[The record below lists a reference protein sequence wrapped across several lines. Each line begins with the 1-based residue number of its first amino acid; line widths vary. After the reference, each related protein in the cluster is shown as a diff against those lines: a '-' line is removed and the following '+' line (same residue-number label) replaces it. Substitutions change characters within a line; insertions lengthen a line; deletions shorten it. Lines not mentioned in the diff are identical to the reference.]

1 MIIFNFQLY
10 WLILVSVQWTKMNE
24 YDIEQILTK
33 CNIFVNIKH
42 FRQKT
47 SYV

>member
-24 YDIEQILTK
+24 YDIEQ
-33 CNIFVNIKH
+33 NID
-42 FRQKT
+42 
-47 SYV
+47 